1 MTTVIDGKKLGQKVR
16 SEIAGEVKKFE
27 LQNLRRPGLAV
38 ILVGSNP
45 ASGVYVNMKEKAC
58 MEAGFKSLLFRL
70 PEETSTDELVN
81 FINKLNEDD
90 TVDGILVQLPLPGHI
105 DERVVLYTV
114 DPKKDVDGF
123 NPFNVGLLHIGEDSL
138 FPCTPYGVMKIFE
151 EYNIN
156 LSGKHA
162 VVIGRSNIV
171 GKPMASLLLKANATV
186 TVCHSRTRDIASV
199 ASLGDVVVAAVG
211 IPKFVKSSFIK
222 DGAVVIDVGINRVEG
237 KLVGDVDYDDVKERC
252 SYITPVP
259 GGVGPMTIAMLMANT
274 LKSYKKR
281 MGIQ

>member
-123 NPFNVGLLHIGEDSL
+123 NPFNVGLLQIGEDTL